1 VSLQPGE
8 VYLADIFEGGKRP
21 VVIVSRD
28 ELGRGTIVLAVPV
41 TSARVNE
48 RRRYP
53 NYVFLPAGASGL
65 RVDSVAAAHLVQPVR
80 SDAIKER
87 WGQLS
92 AQQLEV
98 LRVAVGW
105 SIGLVP

>member
-1 VSLQPGE
+1 MSLQPGE
-8 VYLADIFEGGKRP
+8 VHLADIFEGGLRP
-21 VVIVSRD
+21 VVVVSRE
-28 ELGRGTIVLAVPV
+28 ELNRGTIVLAVPV

-65 RVDSVAAAHLVQPVR
+65 RVDSIAATHLVQPVR
-80 SDAIKER
+80 SDALKER

-92 AQQLEV
+92 ANQLEAI
-98 LRVAVGW
+98 RVALAW